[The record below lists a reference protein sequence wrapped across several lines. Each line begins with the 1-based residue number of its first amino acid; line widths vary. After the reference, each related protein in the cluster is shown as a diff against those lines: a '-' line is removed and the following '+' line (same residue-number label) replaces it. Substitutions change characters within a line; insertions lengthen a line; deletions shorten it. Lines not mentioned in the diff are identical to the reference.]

1 MKKIQKF
8 VYVLFFL
15 YLCGLIWN
23 TCIFAYEKD
32 VFCHNGFLVGYNI
45 WVCSG

>member
-23 TCIFAYEKD
+23 KCIIAYEKD
-32 VFCHNGFLVGYNI
+32 VINYHDPIAGGNI

>member
-23 TCIFAYEKD
+23 TCIFAYEKGIID
-32 VFCHNGFLVGYNI
+32 CHDPIAGGNI